1 MDKGLKKSSNSLN
14 MKEQLST
21 EHRLSKFQN
30 KLWISYINTSL
41 GSEELSYSSTFQ
53 KHYFHTHSQHVY
65 V

>member
-1 MDKGLKKSSNSLN
+1 

-21 EHRLSKFQN
+21 DYQSFK
-30 KLWISYINTSL
+30 TSCESVTLTPVL
-41 GSEELSYSSTFQ
+41 GSKEMSYSSTFQ